1 MDIARAPLSRK
12 RKLLPVLGI
21 IVGIALATLLLS
33 NLKSPVPVVDRESV
47 IIDSVRQGTMVR
59 EVRGPGILVPEQV
72 RWISALTAARVERIL
87 AQPGAT
93 VTANTVLLELSN
105 PDVQIEA
112 LDAQRQLT
120 AAEAELVNLRTALE
134 NQRLTQTGVVAAT
147 RSAYLL
153 AKRRAEV
160 ADSLAVNDALPRN
173 DILQARESAEELE
186 TRYQTEQQ
194 RLKLF
199 AAALN
204 SQLAAQHAQVNRLRA
219 MTEFQ
224 LSRVRSLRVLAAES
238 GVLQEM
244 SLQPGQWVV
253 PGTVLARVA
262 QPTRLKA
269 VLRIPETQIRDIAVQ
284 QNVSVDTR
292 NGVIPGH
299 VVRIDPAAQSG
310 TFTVDVA
317 LDGPLPASARP
328 EISVDGTITLDR
340 LPNAMYVGRP
350 PYGQPN
356 STASMFKLVDDGRFA
371 VRIPVQLGR
380 TSVTTVEVIQGLEAG
395 DQVIVSDMSRWDGV
409 DRVRLRE

>member
-1 MDIARAPLSRK
+1 MDIQKASAPRT
-12 RKLLPVLGI
+12 RKLLPAFAII
-21 IVGIALATLLLS
+21 IVMALATLLIS
-33 NLKSPVPVVDRESV
+33 NIKSPVPVVDRESV
-47 IIDSVRQGTMVR
+47 VIDSVRRGEMVR
-59 EVRGPGILVPEQV
+59 EVRGPGSLVPEQI
-72 RWISALTAARVERIL
+72 RWISALTPARVERIL
-87 AQPGAT
+87 VQPGAT
-93 VTANTVLLELSN
+93 VNANTVLLELSN

-120 AAEAELVNLRTALE
+120 AAEAQLVNLRTALE
-134 NQRLTQTGVVAAT
+134 DQRLTQTSVVATT
-147 RSAYLL
+147 RSEYLL

-160 ADSLAVNDALPRN
+160 AESLAINEALPRN
-173 DILQARESAEELE
+173 EINQARERAEEFE
-186 TRYQTEQQ
+186 TRYDAEQQ

-204 SQLAAQHAQVNRLRA
+204 SQLAAQRAQVNRLRA

-224 LSRVRSLRVLAAES
+224 LSRVRSLHVVATED

-269 VLRIPETQIRDIAVQ
+269 VLRIPETQIRDVAVGQ
-284 QNVSVDTR
+284 RAAIDTR

-299 VVRIDPAAQSG
+299 VVRIDPAAQGG

-317 LDGPLPASARP
+317 LDGALPSGARP
-328 EISVDGTITLDR
+328 EISVDGIITLER
-340 LPNAMYVGRP
+340 LPKALHVGRP

-356 STASMFKLVDDGRFA
+356 STVQMFKLVDDGDAA
-371 VRIPVQLGR
+371 VRVAVQLGR
-380 TSVTTVEVIQGLEAG
+380 TSVTTVEVLQGLEAG

-409 DRVRLRE
+409 DRVRLR

>member
-12 RKLLPVLGI
+12 RKLLPV
-21 IVGIALATLLLS
+21 VGIVVGIGLATLVLS

-47 IIDSVRQGTMVR
+47 IVDSVRHGTMVR

-120 AAEAELVNLRTALE
+120 AAEADLVNLRTALE

-153 AKRRAEV
+153 AKRRAQV

-173 DILQARESAEELE
+173 DILQARETAEELE
-186 TRYQTEQQ
+186 TRYGTEQQ

-224 LSRVRSLRVLAAES
+224 LSRVRSLRVLATEA

-269 VLRIPETQIRDIAVQ
+269 VLRIPETQIRDVAVQ
-284 QNVSVDTR
+284 QAVSIDTR
-292 NGVIPGH
+292 NGIIPGR

-317 LDGPLPASARP
+317 LDGSLPPGARP

-340 LPNAMYVGRP
+340 LPNALYVGRP

-356 STASMFKLVDDGRFA
+356 STASIFKLVDDGRFA

-409 DRVRLRE
+409 DRVRLR